1 MESAVGCSCGTCT
14 TVLEIDTWCIPDCQ
28 RMSTHFLFSSCAQRA
43 RVDGH
48 EVDVP
53 LLQIFWTS
61 TSPTASTVISLDS
74 AVVIP
79 ENNLDPSK
87 ANCNPFR
94 FKIRHVKKSIS
105 DPESSFQLTRVFS
118 CPKES
123 RDDWVYAINHALL
136 EYEKE
141 KANARRLSGM
151 LSLSPPRGRSSLS
164 PWMTENAVSPDALRQ
179 HRKQLQHP
187 LATVPFPSS

>member
-1 MESAVGCSCGTCT
+1 M
-14 TVLEIDTWCIPDCQ
+14 
-28 RMSTHFLFSSCAQRA
+28 
-43 RVDGH
+43 
-48 EVDVP
+48 DVP

-79 ENNLDPSK
+79 ENNLDPSR

-94 FKIRHVKKSIS
+94 FKIRHVKKSIN

-141 KANARRLSGM
+141 KANARRLSDM
-151 LSLSPPRGRSSLS
+151 LSLSPSRSSGSSVTRSSL
-164 PWMTENAVSPDALRQ
+164 WMSDDMSPDALRRS
-179 HRKQLQHP
+179 RKQLQKHP
-187 LATVPFPSS
+187 IANSVPSFAART